1 MKLILRILIITG
13 SIILAVL
20 LYTHFFSLELTNDSL
35 VSGISNR
42 VDGDVIVNEDVN
54 VEKYILVN
62 FSFEKENKFYEG
74 YITLLKGFNS
84 KYRLGDGYY
93 EPSTEHLIFTD
104 FEFTESHHLIVF
116 GSSPLTDQ
124 ISIKSKVS
132 DVSMPIST
140 SDHTFE
146 VFESEVY
153 VASIYGYSY
162 ETDEGMM
169 DIKLDNEIK
178 PIIDH
183 SGELNSGP
191 EKIVLVSSFLI
202 VIIGLVIS
210 FLFTP
215 ERNRLEAL
223 YYKITKQQPE
233 ITDSDS
239 TDYMMLH

>member
-1 MKLILRILIITG
+1 MKLILRILIIIC
-13 SIILAVL
+13 SIILAIL
-20 LYTHFFSLELTNDSL
+20 LYTHFYSLELTNDSL
-35 VSGISNR
+35 VSGISKR
-42 VDGDVIVNEDVN
+42 VDGDVIVNEYIN

-62 FSFEKENKFYEG
+62 FSFEKENRLYEG
-74 YITLLKGFNS
+74 YITLLKGVNS
-84 KYRLGDGYY
+84 KFRLGDGYF
-93 EPSTEHLIFTD
+93 EPSTENLIFTD

-116 GSSPLTDQ
+116 GSSPLTDK

-132 DVSMPIST
+132 DVIMPIST
-140 SDHTFE
+140 LEHTFE

-153 VASIYGYSY
+153 DASIYGYSY
-162 ETDEGMM
+162 QTDEGTREV
-169 DIKLDNEIK
+169 KLDNEIK

-202 VIIGLVIS
+202 VIIGLIIS

-239 TDYMMLH
+239 NDYMMLH